1 MPDRSGSGVCGSFM
15 RNGMNPG
22 KDRKK
27 RFVSLR
33 IKAFKVILA
42 GSLLLILA
50 GIAAGL
56 LLHTYTSLRHYK
68 DEAQHLL
75 DTIMALEDDAY
86 IEKIFRETKEIYENL
101 PEDVRQDQM
110 SDAFFDAFTSLL
122 DDDFLAARDILVKF
136 REETKQR
143 NMFLMFMDK
152 EHEAVVYVVD
162 GDEDEWAYLPGQWTN
177 ADVAATEAIAD
188 SSWRLAIT
196 HQDQYGWIGSVA
208 EPIYAQDGELIGYA
222 VADMDLNDFRKNML
236 SFLVILVP
244 VAVII
249 VVLLALLFSE
259 LLKKHII
266 IHLVSMAAA
275 AQEYTQMDKV
285 ELEEETSSV
294 FEPLRIETNDEM
306 EELWKSMTV
315 MENDVKESIIRLREI
330 TAAKERL
337 DAELGI
343 AASIQMGLLP
353 DKFPDST
360 EYDLFA
366 SMDPAKEVGGDL
378 YDFFMVDDTHL
389 ALVIADVSGK
399 GISAALFMVVA
410 KTLIRNL
417 AEQEAKDPAQIFT
430 LVNRKLMEVNRARL
444 FVTAWLGILDL
455 KTGTVAYVD
464 AGHEYPAVRRAGGK
478 FVLFPDKHCIP
489 LAASKKAVFR
499 SDEFTLESGD
509 TLFVYTDGVPEANN
523 EAGQLM
529 GTDRM
534 LEILNRMPDA
544 SPREVIENVQSGMAE
559 YVKTAEQFDDTT
571 MLCIRL
577 NGSDSSVHTDS
588 SERTDSTI

>member
-1 MPDRSGSGVCGSFM
+1 MPDRSGGCVCRSFV
-15 RNGMNPG
+15 RVGMNHSKG
-22 KDRKK
+22 RKK
-27 RFVSLR
+27 KFVSLR
-33 IKAFKVILA
+33 TRAFREILA
-42 GSLLLILA
+42 GSMILLLA

-110 SDAFFDAFTSLL
+110 SDAFFDAFKYLV
-122 DDDFLAARDILVKF
+122 DDDYLDARDILVKF

-143 NMFLMFMDK
+143 NMFLMFLDK

-162 GDEDEWAYLPGQWTN
+162 GDEDEWAYLPGQWTK

-196 HQDQYGWIGSVA
+196 HQDAYGWIGSDA

-236 SFLVILVP
+236 GFLMILVP

-249 VVLLALLFSE
+249 VVLYALLFSG

-266 IHLVSMAAA
+266 EHLVSMAAA
-275 AQEYTQMDKV
+275 AREYTQMDKV
-285 ELEEETSSV
+285 ELGEETSSV
-294 FEPLRIETNDEM
+294 FEPLGIETNDEL
-306 EELWKSMTV
+306 EDLWKSMTV
-315 MENDVKESIIRLREI
+315 MEADVKESIIRLREI
-330 TAAKERL
+330 TAVKERL
-337 DAELGI
+337 DAELAI
-343 AASIQMGLLP
+343 ASSIQMGLLP

-378 YDFFMVDDTHL
+378 YDFFMIDDTHL

-417 AEQEAKDPAQIFT
+417 AEQEAQDPAQIFA

-455 KTGTVAYVD
+455 ESGRVAYVD
-464 AGHEYPAVRRAGGK
+464 AGHEYPAIRKAGGK
-478 FVLFPDKHCIP
+478 FVLFPDKHSVP
-489 LAASKKAVFR
+489 LAALRKAVFK
-499 SDEFTLESGD
+499 SDEFMLERGD

-577 NGSDSSVHTDS
+577 NGCDS